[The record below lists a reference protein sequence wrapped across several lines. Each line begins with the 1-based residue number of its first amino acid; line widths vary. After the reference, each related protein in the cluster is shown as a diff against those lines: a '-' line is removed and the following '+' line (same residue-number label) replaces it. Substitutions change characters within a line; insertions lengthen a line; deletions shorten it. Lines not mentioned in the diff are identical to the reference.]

1 MALLLR
7 YIACF
12 THFIFWNN
20 PIRIWSIPE
29 GGELAWN
36 NTCQAF
42 VEHNS
47 SNKHS
52 NAVVDERIKIKIV
65 LKKEC

>member
-1 MALLLR
+1 MEYTR
-7 YIACF
+7 
-12 THFIFWNN
+12 
-20 PIRIWSIPE
+20 

-36 NTCQAF
+36 NTCRAF

-47 SNKHS
+47 SNKLS

>member
-1 MALLLR
+1 MEYTR
-7 YIACF
+7 
-12 THFIFWNN
+12 
-20 PIRIWSIPE
+20 
-29 GGELAWN
+29 GGGLAWN